1 MITYIV
7 SIDSNGECRVR
18 SIRDF
23 RPFSKDF
30 VNLMKISK
38 LSFHFQVIIT
48 FRIGWRRSYSYRTF
62 CTQST
67 ISSGHLIGINGYLK
81 CRDRCYGNVGSLVF
95 KCTDFSTNE
104 DWTIGTNS
112 FQYTFPIPSISPRYY
127 QVRLVSNDLYK
138 LWLKQK
144 VAFMTFMAEMMHRC
158 IPLRN
163 KQLRRIPLKV
173 RALPAK
179 IIY

>member
-7 SIDSNGECRVR
+7 SIDSNGEWRVR

-23 RPFSKDF
+23 PPFSKDF

-48 FRIGWRRSYSYRTF
+48 FRVGWRRSFSLSSTF
-62 CTQST
+62 CSQST
-67 ISSGHLIGINGYLK
+67 ISSGQLIGINDYLQ
-81 CRDRCYGNVGSLVF
+81 CRDRCYGSVGSLLF
-95 KCTDFSTNE
+95 RCTDFSINE

-127 QVRLVSNDLYK
+127 QVRLVSSDLYK
-138 LWLKQK
+138 L
-144 VAFMTFMAEMMHRC
+144 
-158 IPLRN
+158 
-163 KQLRRIPLKV
+163 
-173 RALPAK
+173 
-179 IIY
+179 